1 MKKSYK
7 IYYIENQH
15 NLDSSE
21 ITCDSIQID
30 TNVIIFYANTKIKLI
45 VPHSS
50 YIKITKL

>member
-7 IYYIENQH
+7 IYYVDSQY
-15 NLDSSE
+15 NLGSE

-30 TNVIIFYANTKIKLI
+30 TNVIIFYENTKIKLI
-45 VPHSS
+45 IPHSS